1 MRAGQTVYYFQ
12 SDVLVTSI
20 ELGETHWN
28 RRSMSIPLRQNKII
42 LAVYQRVI
50 DSSNSEIDEDQ
61 LRQIT
66 QLHIK
71 SKNRFAQNV
80 KDVE

>member
-1 MRAGQTVYYFQ
+1 
-12 SDVLVTSI
+12 
-20 ELGETHWN
+20 
-28 RRSMSIPLRQNKII
+28 MSIPLRQNKII